1 MERDQK
7 FQSSVA
13 LIQKTGTPKKEIRS
27 LNNYIDQVR
36 SQLFDCYKRLLADR
50 KLVTADG
57 IKNMY
62 LGKDEK
68 EHSLIGLIE
77 YHNTQL
83 KDTLEWG
90 TMKNYFTTQKYI
102 ELFLKEKLNTSDVYL
117 SQLNY
122 KFLADFEMYIKAYQP
137 LDHHK
142 PCGQNTVMKHIERF
156 RKMVNLA
163 IKYEWLQ
170 RDPFAQFKP
179 SFNKTTREFLTG
191 EELATIEQKEFSI
204 VRLKHVKDLFVF
216 SCYTGLAYIDV
227 MNLTPSNISL
237 GIDGEYWLNTSRQKT
252 DNPVRVP
259 LLPQAL
265 EMIEKY
271 KAHPKALAEGTLF
284 PNISNQKLNSYL
296 KEIADLCNIEKN
308 LTFHLARHTFATTV
322 TLTNGVPMETVSKLL
337 GHSSIRTTQIYAK
350 VVEKKVSD
358 DMRTLR
364 EKINPLN
371 DSQKVLIS

>member
-265 EMIEKY
+265 EMIESTSKSIGRRY
-271 KAHPKALAEGTLF
+271 F
-284 PNISNQKLNSYL
+284 
-296 KEIADLCNIEKN
+296 
-308 LTFHLARHTFATTV
+308 
-322 TLTNGVPMETVSKLL
+322 VSK
-337 GHSSIRTTQIYAK
+337 HF
-350 VVEKKVSD
+350 
-358 DMRTLR
+358 
-364 EKINPLN
+364 
-371 DSQKVLIS
+371 